1 MNRHQKKLLEILSS
15 SLYSESHLPVS
26 DSLLKSASW
35 HDILPLIS
43 DGNDAISV
51 IANNVYVLRE
61 QDEICSLI
69 NELQYAIVGG
79 SSSAIY
85 YANSIKK
92 TLRNIEIITNNP
104 TELYNIL
111 VDNGYTASCSA
122 ETDVKSIYFTKSGA
136 AIILHRWMNKIIMDA
151 IDNALFSNINIHSFK
166 RLPDLFNG
174 LVLLKEI
181 ERNPKLSSVI
191 DWIMYVD
198 YFLCDEQWNAF
209 EIYVEQIGLADL
221 AKTATRF
228 GQIYLNLKKDI
239 HWCRNV
245 ARIKV
250 DKLADRIFSKDIDIV
265 YTGHSRPF
273 LHFTY
278 YKILNSPFWR
288 PAYYIADSEF
298 VIRHKLIGKSNIAID
313 DIKNVEENVT
323 FIFKSF
329 NRQRQAKRLYSSIK
343 LYYPNAKI
351 IIADD
356 SKTPLDIEGVLHLP
370 FNSGLGM
377 GLVRALGLVTTP
389 FVMRLDDDML
399 LTPKT
404 NIHGQL
410 RFLQNHPEVDLVAVQ
425 ANYKKPQENARR
437 FSQMKMKKRL
447 LIPAGT
453 IIEGHEVVYKAAN
466 VFLART
472 EKVRLVGYDSNIQR
486 LDHYDFFYR
495 AAGKIVCV
503 QDPDACVMHCH
514 NRFDRNYNKYR
525 YATYATKADN
535 KYIEEKHSKM

>member
-1 MNRHQKKLLEILSS
+1 MNEHHKKLLEILSY
-15 SLYSESHLPVS
+15 SLYSEPRLPVS
-26 DSLLKSASW
+26 DSILKSASW
-35 HDILPLIS
+35 HETIPFIS
-43 DGNDAISV
+43 NGHEAIS
-51 IANNVYVLRE
+51 IITNNVHVLRE
-61 QDEICSLI
+61 QDEVCSLL
-69 NELQYAIVGG
+69 NNLQYAIVGG
-79 SSSAIY
+79 SASAIY
-85 YANSIKK
+85 YPNPIKK
-92 TLRNIEIITNNP
+92 TLRNIEIISKNP
-104 TELYNIL
+104 VELYNIL
-111 VDNGYTASCSA
+111 VNSGYIASCSA
-122 ETDVKSIYFTKSGA
+122 ETDVESIYFTKAGA
-136 AIILHRWMNKIIMDA
+136 AIVLHRRMNKCIMDA

-198 YFLCDEQWNAF
+198 CFLCVEKWNAF
-209 EIYVEQIGLADL
+209 ETYVEQIGLADL
-221 AKTATRF
+221 AKTAARF
-228 GQIYLNLKKDI
+228 GQIYLDFKKDLP
-239 HWCRNV
+239 WCRNV
-245 ARIKV
+245 SRIKV

-265 YTGHSRPF
+265 STGRSRPF
-273 LHFTY
+273 LHHTY
-278 YKILNSPFWR
+278 YKILNTPLWK
-288 PAYYIADSEF
+288 PAYYIADLEF
-298 VIRHKLIGKSNIAID
+298 VIRHKLIGKSNIALD

-329 NRQRQAKRLYSSIK
+329 NRHRQAKRLYRSIK
-343 LYYPNAKI
+343 SYYPNAKI

-377 GLVRALGLVTTP
+377 GLVKALALVTTP

-399 LTPKT
+399 LTSKT

-425 ANYKKPQENARR
+425 ANYKKPRENARR
-437 FSQMKMKKRL
+437 SSQMKMKKRL

-453 IIEGHEVVYKAAN
+453 IIEGREVIYKAAN

-503 QDPDACVMHCH
+503 QDPDAYVMHCH
-514 NRFDRNYNKYR
+514 NRFDRDYNKYR
-525 YATYATKADN
+525 YATYATIADN
-535 KYIEEKHSKM
+535 KYIEKRNS